1 MTSAAELARQVREAE
16 ALVAR
21 LERGEKATPKDS
33 APVRMRE
40 TSRGGRYGNGP
51 NLIPTTHAGS
61 RGKSLIEM
69 IRDDLRESI
78 GEVYKNVGVDGKT
91 PVRDSESEYL
101 DGLIDGIAHALGILR
116 GNEGEEERRW
126 AEAEWR
132 RTKDDNSCEK
142 TENKTESV

>member
-69 IRDDLRESI
+69 IRDDLRTTIDTLEKSLEGYSDRKSAI
-78 GEVYKNVGVDGKT
+78 AHEFGYE
-91 PVRDSESEYL
+91 

-116 GNEGEEERRW
+116 GNEGEEERR
-126 AEAEWR
+126 EEGSR
-132 RTKDDNSCEK
+132 EEK
-142 TENKTESV
+142 RDFRWERASEGVYT

>member
-69 IRDDLRESI
+69 IRDDLRTTI
-78 GEVYKNVGVDGKT
+78 GEFEIKKQEDPENPHPD
-91 PVRDSESEYL
+91 EYL
-101 DGLIDGIAHALGILR
+101 DGLIDGMCHALGILR

-132 RTKDDNSCEK
+132 RTKDDNPCQK
-142 TENKTESV
+142 TEDKTESVST